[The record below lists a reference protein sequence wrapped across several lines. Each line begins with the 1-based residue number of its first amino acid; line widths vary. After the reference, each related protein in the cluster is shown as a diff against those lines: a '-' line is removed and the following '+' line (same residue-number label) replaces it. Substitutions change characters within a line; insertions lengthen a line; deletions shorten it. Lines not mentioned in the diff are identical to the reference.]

1 MQQDKIVV
9 GLDIGTT
16 KICALVGRKNEYGK
30 LEIMGMGTAVSDGV
44 QRGIVLNIDKTVEA
58 IKRAIRQAE
67 EQSGIDIGVV
77 NVGIAGQ
84 HIKSLQHNGSITRP
98 SGDNEITQDDV
109 NRLTADMYRLVTPPG
124 SQIIH
129 VMPQD
134 YKVDFE
140 GGVTDPVGMAG
151 VRLEGNFHIITAQSS
166 AINNINKCVT
176 KAGLAIS
183 DLILEPL
190 ASSVS
195 VLSDEEKE
203 AGVALVDIGGGTTDL
218 AVFKDGI
225 IRHAAVL
232 PFGGNVI
239 TQDIKQGCN
248 VTPNQAEQLKV
259 KFGKAIAEEA
269 SDYEIVSI
277 PGLPNRP
284 PKEVSLKNLAY
295 IIEARMSEIIELVY
309 AEIYRMGLH
318 EHLSAGI
325 VLTGGGSQLQNLE
338 QLTEYLTGLDTRI
351 GYPNQ
356 HLGKSKVEAVKSPMH
371 ATGVGLVLAGY
382 QAQDERNN
390 ARPGYAEEELS
401 SYSYQPAPAAPAP
414 LAAPVIPSFTAA
426 PAPVVPAATVP
437 AAPEEPKAPK
447 GPSKFGSYLGDITR
461 KLKGILIDD
470 FDDKQY

>member
-30 LEIMGMGTAVSDGV
+30 LEILGMGKAVSEGV
-44 QRGIVLNIDKTVEA
+44 QRGLVLNIDKTVDA

-140 GGVTDPVGMAG
+140 GGVLDPIGMAG
-151 VRLEGNFHIITAQSS
+151 VRLEGNFHIITAQSA

-176 KAGLAIS
+176 KAGLAIA

-203 AGVALVDIGGGTTDL
+203 AGVALIDIGGGTTDL

-232 PFGGNVI
+232 PFGGNII

-295 IIEARMSEIIELVY
+295 IIEARMSEIVELVY

-318 EHLSAGI
+318 EQLSAGI

-356 HLGKSKVEAVKSPMH
+356 HLGKGKIEAVKSPMH

-382 QAQDERNN
+382 QAEDERQ
-390 ARPGYAEEELS
+390 ARPGYGEEEIS
-401 SYSYQPAPAAPAP
+401 AYSYQPVAPAA
-414 LAAPVIPSFTAA
+414 APVVPSFTAL
-426 PAPVVPAATVP
+426 PAGPAA
-437 AAPEEPKAPK
+437 AAPTPPEPPK
-447 GPSKFGSYLGDITR
+447 PPKEQKGLKFLGDITR